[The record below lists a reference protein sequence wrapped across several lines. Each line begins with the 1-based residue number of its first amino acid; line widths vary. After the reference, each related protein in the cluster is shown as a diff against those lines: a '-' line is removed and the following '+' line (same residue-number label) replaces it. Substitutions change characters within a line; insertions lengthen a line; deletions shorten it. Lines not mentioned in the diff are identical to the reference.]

1 MDKDPLKTRLS
12 LIEKLRDQSD
22 QESWERF
29 YDNYS
34 PLLFRFSRSLGMTAS
49 EAEDLV
55 QETVI
60 SVSKSIANYR
70 YEPIKCSFKG
80 WLFMIIKR
88 RLIDLR
94 RSQSRRKNQLHDS
107 LDQQEKDI
115 DKHNLVDSGNSSPDQ
130 ELWESDWELFVRER
144 AYETLKKTA
153 KIEHLQIFDLSV
165 NKGLEVAEISKFM
178 EISTARVYLILHR
191 MRKTLK
197 KERQTLLEGQI

>member
-1 MDKDPLKTRLS
+1 MAKDPLKTRLS

-29 YDNYS
+29 YDIYS

-49 EAEDLV
+49 ESEDLV

-60 SVSKSIANYR
+60 SVSKSIGNYR
-70 YEPIKCSFKG
+70 YEPTKCSFKG

-94 RSQSRRKNQLHDS
+94 RFQSRRKTQLHDS

-115 DKHNLVDSGNSSPDQ
+115 DKHNLVDSGYLAPDQ

-144 AYETLKKTA
+144 AYEILKKTA
-153 KIEHLQIFDLSV
+153 KIEHLQVFDLSV
-165 NKGLEVAEISKFM
+165 NKGLEVAEISRFL
-178 EISTARVYLILHR
+178 EISKASVYLILHR